1 MSKKS
6 DFLELNKFRICF
18 LLYVFLIIPQLNFA
32 QDKKPKVVLVL
43 SGGGAKGVA
52 HIPLLQKLDSLHI
65 VPDLIIGTSMGS
77 IVGGLYAIG
86 YSGDSI
92 ANITKNANWNVLLG
106 GSVSLKDVSIEEKS
120 EFNRYMVELDIKKG
134 KPVVNPYL
142 MNDQNLR
149 EFISTLTYPVY
160 NVNNFDNLCIPF
172 RAMATDVVNGKEVIL
187 SNGNLATAM
196 RASMSLP
203 GVFKPI
209 PYKNTLLVDGGVLD
223 NFPTDIAANMGAD
236 IIIGSDVG
244 GGMEPK
250 DKLTGISTILFQI
263 SMLTSNLK
271 DTANRERCTILID
284 HLPNLTYSTGDFEYS
299 NEIYDEGK
307 IATDKNLDAL
317 VLLSKQLNN
326 YQQKQRKFPTTIN
339 EFILD
344 TIIYK
349 GISKGNLH
357 LVEDRFNI
365 KTLKKY
371 TTNELLEGINR
382 AMGTELFNQITY
394 EHYTDE
400 NGKVG
405 LIIDA
410 FEHSKN
416 QIKGSLHFDS
426 DRGFGVILN
435 YTGRNI
441 LGDASRFITTLDLA
455 QQPRI
460 RIEYQK
466 IFGTEKRWWWDSE
479 IYGEHLQQ
487 EIIIDGRSIDDV
499 IEQSLQLNNQINKNF
514 NTLNSYIGFGFNYQY
529 CELTPKNDPAYNTF
543 ALSEYH
549 FNNIELELHYAFNNM
564 NDVFYAT
571 NGITVFANVS
581 RSLLHDVTV
590 SYYGSVEPSV
600 SGTTN
605 GFTKASLKFE
615 KRIPFKSKLTGIL
628 QLNGSFIFEDKL
640 KSDQVSFN
648 DYGYAEKYFIGGI
661 LPIPDKNSYDF
672 PGLNQNELTVT
683 QFMELE
689 MAAQYKMSSNLYLT
703 PHFNLASLGY
713 GNFNEY
719 IEDAFYPKGYWPKQT
734 TPSLLM
740 SAGAKISYN
749 SIVGPINFDTSWI
762 NGISKVKLFI
772 SLGLSFNIAN

>member
-1 MSKKS
+1 M
-6 DFLELNKFRICF
+6 
-18 LLYVFLIIPQLNFA
+18 LYLFIIIPQFNFA
-32 QDKKPKVVLVL
+32 QEKKPKVVLVL

-77 IVGGLYAIG
+77 IVGGLYAMG

-92 ANITKNANWNVLLG
+92 AKITKNANWNVLLG
-106 GSVSLKDVSIEEKS
+106 GSVSLKDVTIEEKS

-172 RAMATDVVNGKEVIL
+172 RAMTTDVVNGREVIL
-187 SNGNLATAM
+187 SSGNLATAM

-203 GVFKPI
+203 GIFKPI

-223 NFPTDIAANMGAD
+223 NFPTDVAASMGAD

-271 DTANRERCTILID
+271 DIANRERCNILID

-317 VLLSKQLNN
+317 VLLSKQLSN
-326 YQQKQRKFPTTIN
+326 YQQKERKFPPTVN

-344 TIIYK
+344 TIIFK
-349 GISKGNLH
+349 GISKGNFH

-365 KTLKKY
+365 KTSKKY
-371 TTNELLEGINR
+371 TTSELLEGINR
-382 AMGTELFNQITY
+382 AMGTELFTQIIY
-394 EHYTDE
+394 EHFTDE

-416 QIKGSLHFDS
+416 QVKGSLHFDS

-441 LGDASRFITTLDLA
+441 LGDASRFITTLDVA
-455 QQPRI
+455 QQPRF

-466 IFGTEKRWWWDSE
+466 IFGTDKRWWWDSE
-479 IYGEHLQQ
+479 IYGENLQQ

-514 NTLNSYIGFGFNYQY
+514 NALNSYIGFGFNYQY
-529 CELTPKNDPAYNTF
+529 CELTPKNDPAFNTF

-571 NGITVFANVS
+571 NGITIFANLS

-590 SYYGSVEPSV
+590 SYYGNSSPSV

-605 GFTKASLKFE
+605 GFTKSSIKFE
-615 KRIPFKSKLTGIL
+615 KRIPFKSNLTGIV

-640 KSDQVSFN
+640 KSNQVSFN

-689 MAAQYKMSSNLYLT
+689 MAAQYMMSSNLYLT
-703 PHFNLASLGY
+703 PHFNFASLGY

-762 NGISKVKLFI
+762 NGINNVKLFI

>member
-1 MSKKS
+1 MKKTTCLLV
-6 DFLELNKFRICF
+6 FLFI
-18 LLYVFLIIPQLNFA
+18 LIIPQFNFA

-77 IVGGLYAIG
+77 IVGGLYAMG

-92 ANITKNANWNVLLG
+92 ANITKSAKWNVLLG
-106 GSVSLKDVSIEEKS
+106 GTVSLKDVSIEEKS

-149 EFISTLTYPVY
+149 EFISTLTYPAY
-160 NVNNFDNLCIPF
+160 NINNFDDLCIPF
-172 RAMATDVVNGKEVIL
+172 RAMSTDVVHGKEVIL
-187 SNGNLATAM
+187 SEGNLATAM

-203 GVFKPI
+203 GIFKPI
-209 PYKNTLLVDGGVLD
+209 AYKNTLLVDGGVLD

-244 GGMEPK
+244 GGMEPA
-250 DKLTGISTILFQI
+250 DKLTGLSTILFQI

-271 DTANRERCTILID
+271 DTANRERCTILVD
-284 HLPNLTYSTGDFEYS
+284 HLPNLTYATGDFDKS
-299 NEIYDEGK
+299 NEIYVEGK
-307 IATDKNLDAL
+307 IATDKNLEAL
-317 VLLSKQLNN
+317 VLLSNQLNKYN
-326 YQQKQRKFPTTIN
+326 QRERSFPPTKN
-339 EFILD
+339 DFVLD

-365 KTLKKY
+365 KTSQKY
-371 TTNELLEGINR
+371 TTKELLEGINR
-382 AMGTELFNQITY
+382 AMGTELFTQITY
-394 EHYTDE
+394 EHYTYD
-400 NGKVG
+400 NGKMAV
-405 LIIDA
+405 IINA
-410 FEHSKN
+410 SEHSKN
-416 QIKGSLHFDS
+416 QLKGSLHFDS
-426 DRGFGVILN
+426 DRGFGVVLN

-441 LGDASRFITTLDLA
+441 LGEASRFITTLDIA
-455 QQPRI
+455 QQPRF
-460 RIEYQK
+460 RVEYQK
-466 IFGTEKRWWWDSE
+466 IFGSDKRWWWDSE
-479 IYGEHLQQ
+479 IFGEHLQQ
-487 EIIIDGRSIDDV
+487 EIMVDGRSIDDI
-499 IEQSLQLNNQINKNF
+499 IEQSLQFNNQINKNF
-514 NTLNSYIGFGFNYQY
+514 NSLNSYIGFGFNYQY
-529 CELTPKNDPAYNTF
+529 CELTPKNDPAFNTF

-564 NDVFYAT
+564 NEVFYAT
-571 NGITVFANVS
+571 NGVQIFANLS
-581 RSLLHDVTV
+581 RSLVHDVTV
-590 SYYGSVEPSV
+590 SYYGEALPSV
-600 SGTTN
+600 SGSTN
-605 GFTKASLKFE
+605 GFTKMGLKFE
-615 KRIPFKSKLTGIL
+615 KRIPFEAKLTGIV

-640 KSDQVSFN
+640 KAGDVSFN

-689 MAAQYKMSSNLYLT
+689 LAAQYKMSSNLFLT
-703 PHFNLASLGY
+703 PHFNLASVGY
-713 GNFNEY
+713 DTFDEY
-719 IEDAFYPKGYWPKQT
+719 IESAFYPKGYWPRST

-749 SIVGPINFDTSWI
+749 SFMGPINFDTSWI
-762 NGISKVKLFI
+762 NGLNNVKLFI
-772 SLGLSFNIAN
+772 SLGLEFNIAN